1 MSQEQNQHRGFAE
14 PKEVNAAGKRLVIT
28 SIPLIGL
35 TLEVFLRHN
44 FGKRYIQSQTDMFGI
59 FLILPLFI
67 IQGRLAPYLLF
78 LFCALV
84 MSIAHR
90 AISWLSY
97 ATGTRLREYRAPLTE
112 NLYLEDSPYYP
123 GTSWR
128 FWGLIGLTDQY
139 TIQLYA
145 EPALSILIGVVL
157 LVFNGGLGGWVI
169 VAGIA
174 MFLNGQMGKASY
186 QRLIDD
192 AIHQQIM
199 GGGINRD
206 VSGNQN
212 TKAAEDGKAHPV
224 RPNIRNAKR

>member
-1 MSQEQNQHRGFAE
+1 MNQHHNQQPGFSS
-14 PKEVNAAGKRLVIT
+14 PKEVNAVGIRLAKT

-44 FGKRYIQSQTDMFGI
+44 FGKRYIYSQMEFGI
-59 FLILPLFI
+59 FLIFPLFM
-67 IQGRLAPYLLF
+67 IQRPIPYLIF
-78 LFCALV
+78 LVCALV
-84 MSIAHR
+84 MSLAHR
-90 AISWLSY
+90 LMNWLSY
-97 ATGTRLREYRAPLTE
+97 ATGTRLREYRAPNAE

-128 FWGLIGLTDQY
+128 FWGWIGLTDQY

-145 EPALSILIGVVL
+145 EPLLSILLGVAL
-157 LVFNGGLGGWVI
+157 LTFNGGLGGWVI
-169 VAGIA
+169 IAGIC

-186 QRLIDD
+186 KRLIDD
-192 AIHQQIM
+192 AIHQHIM

-212 TKAAEDGKAHPV
+212 TKAGGDGRAHPV
-224 RPNIRNAKR
+224 RPNIRNVKR